1 MYRCYFNLCYLV
13 SLVCES
19 VCLCK
24 SLGLTNCAC
33 GSQSITSSSRPQ
45 RNTKNKNGLAV
56 EEHVKIIEE
65 KKKDYRNK
73 PEQKEGYAGGIRM
86 MAGI

>member
-1 MYRCYFNLCYLV
+1 
-13 SLVCES
+13 
-19 VCLCK
+19 
-24 SLGLTNCAC
+24 LGLTNCAC

-65 KKKDYRNK
+65 KKKIIVINPNRK
-73 PEQKEGYAGGIRM
+73 KVMLVVLE
-86 MAGI
+86 

>member
-1 MYRCYFNLCYLV
+1 MCV
-13 SLVCES
+13 S

-65 KKKDYRNK
+65 KKKIIVINPNRK
-73 PEQKEGYAGGIRM
+73 KVMLVVLE
-86 MAGI
+86 